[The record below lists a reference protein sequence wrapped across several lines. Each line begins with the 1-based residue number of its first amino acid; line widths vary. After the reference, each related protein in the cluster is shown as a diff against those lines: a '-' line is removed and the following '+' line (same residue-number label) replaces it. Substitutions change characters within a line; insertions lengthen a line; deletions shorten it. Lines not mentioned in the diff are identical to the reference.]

1 MLIHVTNK
9 NNLGAYVDK
18 FGGQVYKF
26 PPGER
31 VTIPLEA
38 AEHIFG
44 YGLPDKERF
53 KKFMRAGLANAKNG
67 ERIWAN
73 FVLKP
78 AGNVEPTGVSRDV

>member
-1 MLIHVTNK
+1 MLVQVTNK
-9 NNLGAYVDK
+9 NNTGKFVDK
-18 FGGQVYKF
+18 FGGQEYQF

-44 YGLPDKERF
+44 YGLSEKERY
-53 KKFMRAGLANAKNG
+53 KKFMRAGLANVKNG
-67 ERIWAN
+67 ERIWGN

-78 AGNVEPTGVSRDV
+78 AGNVEPTGVSREV